1 MDYVNQ
7 LMEKKDKNRE
17 VKPIKIYKENVRP
30 KNAYAIGKIGRTIY
44 VALMF
49 KDENAYGREVY
60 TKKVH
65 TLKTDTQERVDV
77 KEEEVEK
84 VFRKILFY

>member
-1 MDYVNQ
+1 MDLVNNI
-7 LMEKKDKNRE
+7 LNRNRE
-17 VKPIKIYKENVRP
+17 VKPIRIYKENIRP
-30 KNAYAIGKIGRTIY
+30 KNAYAIGRIGKTIY

-49 KDENAYGREVY
+49 RDENNYGREVY

-65 TLKTDTQERVDV
+65 TLKTSNQERIDI